1 MRKREWQKER
11 KEEEVLFMD
20 KPAEQQHLSAL
31 IAFQSKVSRARGKKQ
46 KPCQQLEFA
55 KGKPIRKCKEKFENM
70 KICSEKNENGITIW
84 RVKDFSCGPR
94 HMWHAP
100 CRALSEHD
108 FYWETSLERKALASI
123 RKKPKNQKSFLRF
136 CAAKRVMQKY
146 ATNIA
151 AVLHVD
157 SSLDSGGKS
166 KSVAGIEKKT
176 KRKRNEEKRKT
187 RENSNAAAA
196 VKACGIKVENFR
208 CLHVWTRQLA
218 AV

>member
-1 MRKREWQKER
+1 MRKSEWKKER

-70 KICSEKNENGITIW
+70 KICSEKIENGITIW

-123 RKKPKNQKSFLRF
+123 RKKPKNQKSLLRF

-166 KSVAGIEKKT
+166 KSVAGIKKNETKT
-176 KRKRNEEKRKT
+176 KRGKTENEGKLKCSSCSE
-187 RENSNAAAA
+187 S
-196 VKACGIKVENFR
+196 
-208 CLHVWTRQLA
+208 LWH
-218 AV
+218 

>member
-1 MRKREWQKER
+1 
-11 KEEEVLFMD
+11 
-20 KPAEQQHLSAL
+20 
-31 IAFQSKVSRARGKKQ
+31 
-46 KPCQQLEFA
+46 
-55 KGKPIRKCKEKFENM
+55 
-70 KICSEKNENGITIW
+70 
-84 RVKDFSCGPR
+84 
-94 HMWHAP
+94 MWHAP

-123 RKKPKNQKSFLRF
+123 RKKPKNQKSLLRF

-196 VKACGIKVENFR
+196 VKACGVKGENFR
-208 CLHVWTRQLA
+208 CLHV
-218 AV
+218 